1 MCFFNFL
8 LKIDVRPERLKR
20 GNFGNVK
27 SLGDGV
33 SELRIDYGLGYRIY
47 FTRQGNKIIFLLCG
61 GDKRTQQRRC
71 CNAANR

>member
-71 CNAANR
+71 